1 MPAVKE
7 QDLHDAV
14 SERLKASDQRYTRG
28 RRALVDVLASSDG
41 PLTIVDIT
49 KRDSSLALSS
59 AYRNLVVL
67 EEAGVVDRIVTSDE
81 FARFELG
88 ASLGYHHHHLVC
100 TGCGEV
106 RDFTIPE
113 QLEEELERTL
123 RRIAKRNNYEADV
136 HRLDL
141 VGLCPD
147 CR

>member
-14 SERLKASDQRYTRG
+14 SERLKANDQRYTRG

-41 PLTIVDIT
+41 PLTIVEIT

-88 ASLGYHHHHLVC
+88 SSLGHHHHHLVC

-113 QLEEELERTL
+113 QLEAELERTL

-141 VGLCPD
+141 VGLCPE